1 MIDPQYP
8 CGPLPPSSSNPVR
21 TEIPA
26 AWGGVLPR
34 ESSLTSGGGRK
45 FENDAVTQKT
55 VEGVRKVCVH
65 ASFVFWAV
73 CIWIRGR
80 IHLNELADVFCI
92 VFG

>member
-1 MIDPQYP
+1 MTDPQYP

-26 AWGGVLPR
+26 TWGGVLPR

-45 FENDAVTQKT
+45 F
-55 VEGVRKVCVH
+55 EGVRKVCVH